1 MDSKW
6 TRNNQRGKKLVHAN
20 AVIPTLLY
28 IAGMKI
34 SEELMLESHKGR
46 LAHALSIGFLAS
58 LLNGCLSLAL
68 IPCLYTSPVYA
79 QGRGVNPDTQAELSH
94 RSQEIQR
101 VIERSNSYFQS
112 AEVNF
117 KDGNFDKA
125 RREYD
130 KAVDIVL
137 EAGIDVRSDAR
148 LQQHYQNL
156 VEQIFQRQMTLM
168 VVVPGTPA
176 ADVAQNGAE
185 PQEAATRNKAK
196 DKDASDRGFGQ
207 QTYTP
212 SPLDDLT
219 KLSLTEEETKGAT
232 EDQVQTAVTAAKLD
246 FNFRPNV
253 LVQSFINYYTG
264 RGRATMEQGLRRS
277 GRFMDM
283 ARRIFKEEGVPQD
296 IVWLGQV
303 ESAWSPVA
311 RSWAAC
317 VGLWQFFPP
326 TGARYGLRQDF
337 YVDERS
343 SFEKATRASARYLKW
358 LANRYDGNW
367 ELAMAAYNSGEGR
380 VDSAIARSGYADFWE
395 IYSRGLVPQET
406 RNYVPN
412 ILAVILISKSP
423 EKYGFSI
430 KPEPPLKYDYVKVNN
445 MVDLR
450 LVSDATDTPYEMLLA
465 LNPELKRGVTPPGL
479 DHLLRVPP
487 GKGRALQTALQRV
500 PPEKRSSWRMLT
512 AQTNDSFETISR
524 KTGVSASTI
533 QQVNGGSIKPGQ
545 KVVIP
550 LNSGVRNVVLANAK
564 GPAAMAPTTAG
575 GSVKMVTYR
584 VKRGETL
591 GDVAGRYNISVRDIA
606 TLNRLSASAKLR
618 AGQVIK
624 VPIRSRR

>member
-1 MDSKW
+1 
-6 TRNNQRGKKLVHAN
+6 
-20 AVIPTLLY
+20 
-28 IAGMKI
+28 
-34 SEELMLESHKGR
+34 MLESHKGR
-46 LAHALSIGFLAS
+46 LAHALSIGFSAS

-79 QGRGVNPDTQAELSH
+79 QGRGVNPDTQAEQSH

-168 VVVPGTPA
+168 VAVPGTPA

-185 PQEAATRNKAK
+185 PQEAATGNKAKAKDKDK

-232 EDQVQTAVTAAKLD
+232 EDQVQTAVAAAKLD
-246 FNFRPNV
+246 FNFRPNA
-253 LVQSFINYYTG
+253 LVQSFINYYLG

-283 ARRIFKEEGVPQD
+283 ARKIFKEEGVPQD
-296 IVWLGQV
+296 IAWLCQV

-311 RSWAAC
+311 RSWAAA
-317 VGLWQFFPP
+317 VGLWQFIPG
-326 TGARYGLRQDF
+326 TGARYGLRQDY

-358 LANRYDGNW
+358 LATRYDGNW
-367 ELAMAAYNSGEGR
+367 ELARAAYNPGEGR
-380 VDSAIARSGYADFWE
+380 IDSAIARSGYADFWE
-395 IYSRGLVPQET
+395 IYSRGLIPQET

-412 ILAVILISKSP
+412 ILATILIAKNP
-423 EKYGFSI
+423 DAYGFSYS
-430 KPEPPLKYDYVKVNN
+430 PEPALTYDYVKVNHI
-445 MVDLR
+445 VDLR
-450 LVSDATDTPYEMLLA
+450 LVADATDTPLDYLQMI
-465 LNPELKRGVTPPGL
+465 NPE
-479 DHLLRVPP
+479 
-487 GKGRALQTALQRV
+487 
-500 PPEKRSSWRMLT
+500 
-512 AQTNDSFETISR
+512 
-524 KTGVSASTI
+524 
-533 QQVNGGSIKPGQ
+533 
-545 KVVIP
+545 
-550 LNSGVRNVVLANAK
+550 
-564 GPAAMAPTTAG
+564 
-575 GSVKMVTYR
+575 
-584 VKRGETL
+584 
-591 GDVAGRYNISVRDIA
+591 
-606 TLNRLSASAKLR
+606 
-618 AGQVIK
+618 
-624 VPIRSRR
+624 